1 MLEAFDR
8 AASNSK
14 GQPESH
20 IRICNATTSNI
31 SQISAISG
39 SATKKFGTIPALS
52 DLAND
57 QEEPIQIQNWL
68 AQGRIYLAV
77 SKGEPVGFVAAYPMD
92 GAVYIAEV
100 SVIESFQGKGVGGKL
115 VDAAI
120 QWALVRCMHDGLKSA
135 RVSLTTYADVSWNGK
150 WYAKR
155 GFKEVNPAV
164 IGPWHAEMAADDK
177 MKLERPGYRRC
188 CMLWE
193 NETPPMA
200 Y

>member
-1 MLEAFDR
+1 
-8 AASNSK
+8 
-14 GQPESH
+14 
-20 IRICNATTSNI
+20 
-31 SQISAISG
+31 
-39 SATKKFGTIPALS
+39 
-52 DLAND
+52 
-57 QEEPIQIQNWL
+57 
-68 AQGRIYLAV
+68 
-77 SKGEPVGFVAAYPMD
+77 MD